1 MLKEPTAGSSYS
13 FEGAAAGTFQCVA
26 FTIGDHHYCIDIM
39 SVREIRNWTGVTE
52 LPNTPG
58 YMRGVINLRG
68 IIVPIID
75 LRARFGQGL
84 IEPTPSH
91 VVVVVAI
98 GDRLHG
104 LLVDSVSDILT
115 VKREDIAAIPETAGQ
130 SQSPLLDGLITQGEQ
145 MLAIVALDRLLA
157 ISAEAVDQAMRAVEQ
172 ALLPGG
178 LQNTFTAAG
187 RPAAAHVNA

>member
-1 MLKEPTAGSSYS
+1 MTARPMLKEPTAGSSYS

-52 LPNTPG
+52 LPNTVAF
-58 YMRGVINLRG
+58 MRGVINLRG

-75 LRARFGQGL
+75 LRSRFGQGL

-145 MLAIVALDRLLA
+145 MLAIVALDRLLDS
-157 ISAEAVDQAMRAVEQ
+157 SAEAVNAAMRAVEQ
-172 ALLPGG
+172 APPPESLT
-178 LQNTFTAAG
+178 NSATAA
-187 RPAAAHVNA
+187 

>member
-1 MLKEPTAGSSYS
+1 MNATAMLNEPTSDSSHS
-13 FEGAAAGTFQCVA
+13 FESAAAGTFQCVA
-26 FTIGDHHYCIDIM
+26 FTIGDRHYCIDIM

-52 LPNTPG
+52 LPNTAEF
-58 YMRGVINLRG
+58 MRGVINLRG

-115 VKREDIAAIPETAGQ
+115 VKRSDIAPIPETAGQ
-130 SQSPLLDGLITQGEQ
+130 SQSPLLGGLITQGEQ
-145 MLAIVALDRLLA
+145 MLALVALDRLLA
-157 ISAEAVDQAMRAVEQ
+157 GSTEAVNQTLRAAEQ
-172 ALLPGG
+172 ASG
-178 LQNTFTAAG
+178 Q
-187 RPAAAHVNA
+187 PAAAHVNAM

>member
-1 MLKEPTAGSSYS
+1 MNARSMLKEPAGGSAYS
-13 FEGAAAGTFQCVA
+13 FEGAATGTFQCVA
-26 FTIGDHHYCIDIM
+26 FTIGGHHYCIDIM

-52 LPNTPG
+52 LPNTAEF
-58 YMRGVINLRG
+58 MRGVINLRG

-115 VKREDIAAIPETAGQ
+115 VKRSDIAPIPETAGQ

-145 MLAIVALDRLLA
+145 MLAVVALERLLD
-157 ISAEAVDQAMRAVEQ
+157 SGAEAIAQTMRTLDQAPHEEFS
-172 ALLPGG
+172 
-178 LQNTFTAAG
+178 NTVTAA
-187 RPAAAHVNA
+187 

>member
-1 MLKEPTAGSSYS
+1 MNATAMLNEPTSDSSHS
-13 FEGAAAGTFQCVA
+13 LESAAAGTFQCVA
-26 FTIGDHHYCIDIM
+26 FTIGDRHYCIDIM

-52 LPNTPG
+52 LPNTAEF
-58 YMRGVINLRG
+58 MRGVINLRG

-115 VKREDIAAIPETAGQ
+115 VKRSDIAPIPETGGQ
-130 SQSPLLDGLITQGEQ
+130 SQSPLLGGLITQGEQ
-145 MLAIVALDRLLA
+145 MLALVALDRLLA
-157 ISAEAVDQAMRAVEQ
+157 GSAEAVNQTLRAAEQ
-172 ALLPGG
+172 VSG
-178 LQNTFTAAG
+178 Q
-187 RPAAAHVNA
+187 PAAAHLNAM